1 MDIGNIFKKLTFFW
15 FDGSSGYI
23 LQHLPHDLHS
33 AGNLANI
40 VKDPNPLK
48 NADTAESDKQIIEM
62 HCIIFISPTSTCV
75 GSGVSFENNERLGV
89 IFLPIYKNAA
99 TIS

>member
-15 FDGSSGYI
+15 FDGFSGYI

-62 HCIIFISPTSTCV
+62 HCIISPTSTCV
-75 GSGVSFENNERLGV
+75 GSGVSFENRWETRSY
-89 IFLPIYKNAA
+89 ISSYIQKNAA